1 MRVTWSGSV
10 RAALTAASVFLVA
23 TCLRPAITS
32 VGPLLGEIGAAEG
45 LGESA
50 LGWLGAL
57 PLLAFAAVSPL
68 VSRFSARWGAERAVL
83 AALLVLAAGMVVRS
97 WTGTAGLWVGTVVI
111 GGAIAVGNVLVPAL
125 VRRDHPHRV
134 SQATG
139 GYSAAL
145 VLAAATASALAVPL
159 AGAVDWRFAL
169 AIWAL
174 PALVVAALWLV
185 RVHGTGVPVRAP
197 AGRLAGP
204 SVWRQPMAW
213 LVTAFMGLQ
222 STTFYVT
229 VTWLPSIE
237 AAAGIPAGVAGVH
250 LFVFQGVGILAGLAI
265 PLLMHSAHSQ
275 VAAAVVSSLPM
286 PVGLL
291 GLLLLPDLV
300 VLWVVIAG
308 LGSGASLVVALA
320 LVSLRGRSHHE
331 TAQLSGMA
339 QSVGYLFAAAGPIVA
354 GLLAERTGSWTT
366 SVLLLAGLAAV
377 QVLVGAAV
385 GRDRGPGWA
394 QGHQRARAT

>member
-1 MRVTWSGSV
+1 VSEPADNARPRLSGALV
-10 RAALTAASVFLVA
+10 AAGVFLVA

-32 VGPLLGEIGAAEG
+32 VGPLLGQIGAAEG

-68 VSRFSARWGAERAVL
+68 VSRFAARVGAELAVL
-83 AALLVLAAGMVVRS
+83 VALGVLAAGMAVRS
-97 WTGTAGLWVGTVVI
+97 WTGPAGLWLGTAVVGA
-111 GGAIAVGNVLVPAL
+111 AIAVGNVLVPAL
-125 VRRDHPHRV
+125 VRRDHPRHV

-145 VLAAATASALAVPL
+145 VLAAATASALAVPI
-159 AGAVDWRFAL
+159 AAATDWRFAL
-169 AIWAL
+169 AVWAI
-174 PALVVAALWLV
+174 PTLVVAALWLPRV
-185 RVHGTGVPVRAP
+185 RVAAAP
-197 AGRLAGP
+197 EPGAAPRHAGP

-237 AAAGIPAGVAGVH
+237 AAAGIPADVAGVH

-265 PLLMHSAHSQ
+265 PLLMHRPHSQ
-275 VAAAVVSSLPM
+275 VAAAVVSSVPM
-286 PVGLL
+286 AVGVVGLL
-291 GLLLLPDLV
+291 LAPALV
-300 VLWVVIAG
+300 VLWVVVAG

-331 TAQLSGMA
+331 TARLSGMA

-354 GLLAERTGSWTT
+354 GLLAERTGSWTA
-366 SVLLLAGLAAV
+366 SVLLVAALATV
-377 QVLVGAAV
+377 QVLVGALV
-385 GRDRGPGWA
+385 GRDR
-394 QGHQRARAT
+394 ARPA